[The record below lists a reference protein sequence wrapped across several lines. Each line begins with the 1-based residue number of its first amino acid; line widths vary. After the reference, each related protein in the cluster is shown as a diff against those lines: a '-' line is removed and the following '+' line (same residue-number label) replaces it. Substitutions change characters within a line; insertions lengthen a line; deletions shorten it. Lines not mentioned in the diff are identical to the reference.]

1 MTMWPD
7 GIYVDEDDPDFDLDF
22 DFDIEDFDFDID
34 IDFDEDDSKPRSED
48 SYSPGEKEQGLN
60 ENDHK
65 RKRRKRNRRRLVP
78 PRIVKNDVRRHYAT
92 MMANVCNSFDDDT
105 YASFLTTFSVPHM
118 RIRKAASLDL
128 PTSPSFQEAFRQVSL
143 DDIRGGVKW
152 LVVCFSVIK
161 RLSPDNTMSILSSQ
175 LRTRSDTRKTLL
187 SMKMRFDFTRLHNV
201 HPMVF
206 AEDML
211 YEAESN
217 GTASNTAVPP
227 HHTRHDIRSWTEQV
241 NPFAY
246 FKDKVGAEM
255 PRLDAPQSV
264 AFASTIHFYIDEY
277 KRIEMIEIA
286 DAEFV

>member
-1 MTMWPD
+1 MWSE
-7 GIYVDEDDPDFDLDF
+7 GIYGEGGEGTSDF
-22 DFDIEDFDFDID
+22 DFDTDEFDFDFDL
-34 IDFDEDDSKPRSED
+34 FFGEDDPKSRSED
-48 SYSPGEKEQGLN
+48 SCSAGEKVQGLN
-60 ENDHK
+60 ENDRKK
-65 RKRRKRNRRRLVP
+65 RKRRKRNRRRLVA

-92 MMANVCNSFDDDT
+92 MMANVCNSFDDNT
-105 YASFLTTFSVPHM
+105 YASFLTTFSVPNM

-128 PTSPSFQEAFRQVSL
+128 PTSPCFQEAFRQDSL
-143 DDIRGGVKW
+143 DDIRVGVKW

-161 RLSPDNTMSILSSQ
+161 RLSPDNTMSILSAQ
-175 LRTRSDTRKTLL
+175 LRTRSDTNKTLL
-187 SMKMRFDFTRLHNV
+187 SMKMRFDFTRFHNV

-211 YEAESN
+211 CEAEAN
-217 GTASNTAVPP
+217 DTASNM
-227 HHTRHDIRSWTEQV
+227 DIPRGHLRQNMRLWAEQV

-246 FKDKVGAEM
+246 FKNKVGTEM
-255 PRLDAPQSV
+255 PRLDSPQPV

>member
-1 MTMWPD
+1 MWPE
-7 GIYVDEDDPDFDLDF
+7 GICGEGASDF
-22 DFDIEDFDFDID
+22 DFDFDFDTDEFDFDFDL
-34 IDFDEDDSKPRSED
+34 FFGEDDDRKSRSED
-48 SYSPGEKEQGLN
+48 SYSPGEKEKSLN
-60 ENDHK
+60 ENDRK
-65 RKRRKRNRRRLVP
+65 RKYRKRNRRRLLA

-92 MMANVCNSFDDDT
+92 MMANVCNSFDDNT

-128 PTSPSFQEAFRQVSL
+128 PTSPCFQEAFRQDSL

-161 RLSPDNTMSILSSQ
+161 RLSPDNTMRILSAQ
-175 LRTRSDTRKTLL
+175 LRTRSDTSKTLL
-187 SMKMRFDFTRLHNV
+187 SMKMRFDFTRFHNV

-211 YEAESN
+211 CEAESN
-217 GTASNTAVPP
+217 DTSTNMDVPP
-227 HHTRHDIRSWTEQV
+227 RHVRQDMRMWAEQV

-246 FKDKVGAEM
+246 FKDKVGTEM
-255 PRLDAPQSV
+255 PRLDSPQPV